1 MGGAYDRIMSS
12 GSYSRARSL
21 SPSRA
26 RDFMQ
31 CPLLYRFRVVDELPE
46 PPSSAALRGTLVHQV
61 LEDIFELPA
70 VARTVEKAQKL
81 VGPAWKELLAQDP
94 QAASLFETDSEL
106 EKWLLSAEKLVET
119 WFGLENPQR
128 LEPADREAYV
138 QTTIGEDIKIRGI
151 IDRVDVA
158 PNGAIR
164 VVDYK
169 TGRSPAPQFEADTI
183 FQMRFYALVL
193 WRTRGVIPA
202 LLQLVFLGDGKILR
216 IEPTQS
222 QLLATE
228 RKILALWQAIER
240 AATTGD
246 WRPTPTRLCG
256 WCHHKSV
263 CPAFDGTPPDLPADA
278 VRKVLG

>member
-1 MGGAYDRIMSS
+1 MTTGPN
-12 GSYSRARSL
+12 SRSRSL

-31 CPLLYRFRVVDELPE
+31 CPLLYRFRTVDELPE

-70 VARTVEKAQKL
+70 VSRTVERAREL
-81 VGPAWKELLAQDP
+81 VGPAWEDLLAQNAE
-94 QAASLFETDSEL
+94 AASLFQSTTEL

-119 WFGLENPQR
+119 WFGLEDPQR
-128 LEPADREAYV
+128 LEPAEREAFV
-138 QTTIGEDIKIRGI
+138 QTTIGEELKIRGV
-151 IDRVDVA
+151 IDRLDIA
-158 PNGAIR
+158 PTGAIR

-169 TGRSPAPQFEADTI
+169 TGRAPAPQFESETI

-216 IEPTQS
+216 IEPTEA

-228 RKILALWQAIER
+228 RKILALWQAIRR
-240 AATTGD
+240 AAETGD
-246 WRPTPTRLCG
+246 WRPTPSRLCD
-256 WCHHKSV
+256 WCHHKTV
-263 CPAFDGTPPDLPADA
+263 CPAFDGTPPALPADGA
-278 VRKVLG
+278 RRVLG